1 MEKNSPKR
9 NFKLKMHMTCGKD
22 DLRPIMSHVY
32 FDNGNM
38 VSTDA
43 HVLIKAKTSEFTDFD
58 PSELEILNGK
68 FIHAN
73 TFKKILACKHVVVEE
88 EGVKDLASGDVYKFA
103 KVDGKY
109 PNYEAVLPQ
118 GTLEID
124 QIGVAPK
131 VIKQI
136 FSVLT
141 NDLMQTVALKFS
153 GKNKAIK
160 ITSTTLNDSDFTAIV
175 MPCALFN

>member
-1 MEKNSPKR
+1 MKN
-9 NFKLKMHMTCGKD
+9 
-22 DLRPIMSHVY
+22 
-32 FDNGNM
+32 
-38 VSTDA
+38 
-43 HVLIKAKTSEFTDFD
+43 
-58 PSELEILNGK
+58 
-68 FIHAN
+68 
-73 TFKKILACKHVVVEE
+73 
-88 EGVKDLASGDVYKFA
+88 VYKFA

>member
-73 TFKKILACKHVVVEE
+73 TFKKILACKHVVVDEE
-88 EGVKDLASGDVYKFA
+88 RL
-103 KVDGKY
+103 
-109 PNYEAVLPQ
+109 
-118 GTLEID
+118 
-124 QIGVAPK
+124 
-131 VIKQI
+131 
-136 FSVLT
+136 
-141 NDLMQTVALKFS
+141 
-153 GKNKAIK
+153 
-160 ITSTTLNDSDFTAIV
+160 
-175 MPCALFN
+175 